1 MKHLLLRSLLMSF
14 GFFSIAATDKSILI
28 DEKKLAVLQ
37 SQGDLA
43 GLRDEIDQL
52 YKRGE
57 SLAQENAR
65 PEEFQQLLIRINEK
79 KSQLEKLEN
88 DWKVRFSY
96 KLAPKKEEF
105 ALFDQE
111 ETTIGQLISE
121 YGSKDYLYVL
131 PQEVSSIKIS
141 MQSAIAIPRESWQE
155 MIDLILQYN
164 GVGVIQLNPFA
175 RQLFLLKQ
183 DLITCNRI
191 TYKKEQLALIPPSAR
206 VMHLFEA
213 PVENVKNTFFF
224 FDRFRDTKRT
234 FVYQIGAKIALV
246 GTKEDIVRL
255 VEMYD
260 GAFDEDAERITRVM
274 SLQKLSPDEMKN
286 ILKSFFGGLAENM
299 NIMGKNP
306 SELSVLPLVQES
318 GIVLVGP
325 KKLVERA
332 MEIVKETE
340 DQLIDPSEMTVFWY
354 ICRHS
359 DPNDI
364 SEILEQVYASL
375 MKFGLESADKKETKE
390 QQASKEV
397 LLSEPAP
404 APYNTI
410 DPAIRGVVNPPKVQT
425 PEPAG
430 PQKTVKLKNF
440 IPYGKAGGIMM
451 VVRKDTLD
459 RIKDLLKM
467 LDVPKKMVHFEV
479 ILCEKRT
486 NMQTNSGLNLLRIG
500 TNALSQVAGGLDF
513 LNQPTQPNRGI
524 LEFFFSRPSSKAF
537 PAFDLTYNFL
547 MNQEDIRI
555 HSSPT
560 VTTINQT
567 PATIAIVEEISIN
580 NGAAAVNNTGGSI
593 SYQDSFSRAQY
604 GVTLVMTPTV
614 HDPEPDDDL
623 NRNYITIDA
632 DVTFDTIKSDIAFKP
647 DVNRRHVINQVRV
660 LDGETIIMGGLKR
673 KDSSDRSEKLPFLGE
688 IPGLAKVFGASQMTD
703 QLTDMYIFI
712 TPRVIKSTLA
722 DLEAI
727 RQEELCRR
735 PGDLPPFLE
744 CRKEAMKK
752 QKRKLFQQSMKLLTG
767 NVHDYND
774 PSCAY

>member
-1 MKHLLLRSLLMSF
+1 MRRFLLRALSLCLPF
-14 GFFSIAATDKSILI
+14 YFLDAKDRLLHPEDKKQILPQMQNDLAIERKEI
-28 DEKKLAVLQ
+28 DELYQQAHALV
-37 SQGDLA
+37 SQNAQIDEYQDL
-43 GLRDEIDQL
+43 LT
-52 YKRGE
+52 
-57 SLAQENAR
+57 
-65 PEEFQQLLIRINEK
+65 RINEK
-79 KSQLEKLEN
+79 KKKLEEKQK
-88 DWKVRFSY
+88 DWKNRFSY
-96 KLAPKKEEF
+96 LFAPKKEDF

-121 YGSKDYLYVL
+121 YGSKDFLYIL
-131 PQEVSSIKIS
+131 PQDVSSIKIS

-164 GVGVIQLNPFA
+164 GVGVIELNPFA

-191 TYKKEQLALIPPSAR
+191 TYKKEHLALVPNSSR

-213 PVENVKNTFFF
+213 PVENIKNTFFF

-234 FVYQIGAKIALV
+234 FVYQIGAKMALV
-246 GTKEDIVRL
+246 GTKEDVVRL
-255 VEMYD
+255 IEMYD
-260 GAFDEDAERITRVM
+260 GAFDDEAERITRVM

-286 ILKSFFGGLAENM
+286 ILKAFFGGLAENTSM
-299 NIMGKNP
+299 LGKNP
-306 SELSVLPLVQES
+306 TELSVLPLVQES

-332 MEIVKETE
+332 MEIAKQTE

-354 ICRHS
+354 VCRHS

-375 MKFGLESADKKETKE
+375 MKFGLESLEKKETKE
-390 QQASKEV
+390 QQASREV
-397 LLSEPAP
+397 LLNEPTPGA
-404 APYNTI
+404 YNTV
-410 DPAIRGVVNPPKVQT
+410 DPAVRGLVNPPKVQT
-425 PEPAG
+425 PEPQG
-430 PQKTVKLKNF
+430 PVKTVKLKNF

-500 TNALSQVAGGLDF
+500 TNALGQVAGGLDF
-513 LNQPTQPNRGI
+513 LNQPAQANRGI
-524 LEFFFSRPSSKAF
+524 LEFFFSRPRSKAF

-593 SYQDSFSRAQY
+593 SYQDSYSRAQY

-614 HDPEPDDDL
+614 HDPEPDDDQR
-623 NRNYITIDA
+623 RNYITIDA

-673 KDSSDRSEKLPFLGE
+673 KDSLDKTEKLPPLGE

-712 TPRVIKSTLA
+712 TPRVIKSTHA

-744 CRKEAMKK
+744 CRKEAKMK
-752 QKRKLFQQSMKLLTG
+752 QKKKLFEQSMKLLTG
-767 NVHDYND
+767 NTHDYKD
-774 PSCAY
+774 PSCRY

>member
-1 MKHLLLRSLLMSF
+1 MRCLALCAFGVYLTISSLCAKERPSLAEEKKQILPQVQSDLTALR
-14 GFFSIAATDKSILI
+14 KEI
-28 DEKKLAVLQ
+28 DELYLQ
-37 SQGDLA
+37 ASSLVSAHAQLDEYQDLL
-43 GLRDEIDQL
+43 G
-52 YKRGE
+52 
-57 SLAQENAR
+57 
-65 PEEFQQLLIRINEK
+65 RINEK
-79 KSQLEKLEN
+79 KQALEEKQK
-88 DWKVRFSY
+88 DWKSRFSY
-96 KLAPKKEEF
+96 LFAPKKEEF

-121 YGSKDYLYVL
+121 YGSKDFLYIL
-131 PQEVSSIKIS
+131 PQEVSTIKIS
-141 MQSAIAIPRESWQE
+141 MQSAIAIPRDSWQE

-164 GVGVIQLNPFA
+164 GVGVIEINPFA

-191 TYKKEQLALIPPSAR
+191 TYKKEHLALVPPSSR

-213 PVENVKNTFFF
+213 PVENIKNTFFF

-260 GAFDEDAERITRVM
+260 GAFDDEAERITRVM

-286 ILKSFFGGLAENM
+286 ILKAFFGGLAENM
-299 NIMGKNP
+299 SMMGKNP
-306 SELSVLPLVQES
+306 TELSVLPLVQES

-332 MEIVKETE
+332 MEIVKQTE

-354 ICRHS
+354 VCRHS

-390 QQASKEV
+390 QQASREV
-397 LLSEPAP
+397 LLNEPSPGA
-404 APYNTI
+404 YNTI
-410 DPAIRGVVNPPKVQT
+410 DPAVRGLVNPPKVQT
-425 PEPAG
+425 PDPQG
-430 PQKTVKLKNF
+430 PVKTVKLKNF

-513 LNQPTQPNRGI
+513 LNQPAQPNRGI
-524 LEFFFSRPSSKAF
+524 LEFFFSRPRSKAF

-593 SYQDSFSRAQY
+593 SYQDSYSRAQY

-614 HDPEPDDDL
+614 HEPEPDDDQR
-623 NRNYITIDA
+623 RNYITIDA
-632 DVTFDTIKSDIAFKP
+632 DVTFDTIKNDIAFKP

-673 KDSSDRSEKLPFLGE
+673 KDSSDKTEKLPFLGE

-712 TPRVIKSTLA
+712 TPRVIKSTHA

-744 CRKEAMKK
+744 CRKEAKMK
-752 QKRKLFQQSMKLLTG
+752 QKKKLFEQSMKLLTG
-767 NVHDYND
+767 NTHDYKD
-774 PSCAY
+774 PSCRY

>member
-1 MKHLLLRSLLMSF
+1 MRFFLKAFALISYCNVSF
-14 GFFSIAATDKSILI
+14 FCQIGVAE
-28 DEKKLAVLQ
+28 EKKIKTSFQANGELQ
-37 SQGDLA
+37 TI
-43 GLRDEIDQL
+43 RDEIDHL
-52 YKRGE
+52 YRNAQG
-57 SLAQENAR
+57 LFQENAR
-65 PEEFQQLLIRINEK
+65 SDEYQALLERINQK
-79 KSQLEKLEN
+79 KDLLYQRETEFKDRYSQLHT
-88 DWKVRFSY
+88 
-96 KLAPKKEEF
+96 PQKEEF

-111 ETTIGQLISE
+111 DTTIGQLISE
-121 YGSKDYLYVL
+121 YGSKDFLYIV
-131 PQEVSSIKIS
+131 PNEVSSIKIAL
-141 MQSAIAIPRESWQE
+141 QSAIAIPRESWQE

-164 GVGVIQLNPFA
+164 GVGVAQINPFA
-175 RQLFLLKQ
+175 RQLFLLNK

-191 TYKKEQLALIPPSAR
+191 TTRQEQLALIPSASR
-206 VMHLFEA
+206 VMHIFEA
-213 PVENVKNTFFF
+213 PVENIKNTFFF
-224 FDRFRDTKRT
+224 FDRFRDPKRT

-255 VEMYD
+255 IEMYD
-260 GAFDEDAERITRVM
+260 GAFDDESERITRVL
-274 SLQKLSPDEMKN
+274 SLQKLSPDEMRN
-286 ILKSFFGGLAENM
+286 ILKAFFGGLAENTTL
-299 NIMGKNP
+299 MGKNP
-306 SELSVLPLVQES
+306 SELSVLPLIQES

-340 DQLIDPSEMTVFWY
+340 CQLVDPSEMTVFWY
-354 ICRHS
+354 VCRHS

-364 SEILEQVYASL
+364 ADILEQVYASL
-375 MKFGLESADKKETKE
+375 MKFGLESTDKKETKE
-390 QQASKEV
+390 QQASRDV
-397 LLSEPAP
+397 LLNELTPP
-404 APYNTI
+404 PYNTI
-410 DPAIRGVVNPPKVQT
+410 DPVTRGLVNPPKVQT
-425 PEPAG
+425 PDPQG

-459 RIKDLLKM
+459 RLKDLLKM

-500 TNALSQVAGGLDF
+500 TNALNQVAGGLDF
-513 LNQPTQPNRGI
+513 LNQSTQPNRGI

-580 NGAAAVNNTGGSI
+580 NGAAAVNNTGGSV
-593 SYQDSFSRAQY
+593 SYQDSYSRAQY

-614 HDPEPDDDL
+614 HDPEPDDDE

-632 DVTFDTIKSDIAFKP
+632 DVTFDTIKSDVAYKP

-673 KDSSDRSEKLPFLGE
+673 KDSNDKSEKLPFLGE

-703 QLTDMYIFI
+703 QMTDMYIFI
-712 TPRVIKSTLA
+712 TPRVIKNSKA

-735 PGDLPPFLE
+735 PGDLPLFLE
-744 CRKEAMKK
+744 CRKEARLK
-752 QKRKLFQQSMKLLTG
+752 QKKKLFEQSLKLLNG
-767 NVHDYND
+767 NIHDYKD
-774 PSCAY
+774 PQSCY

>member
-1 MKHLLLRSLLMSF
+1 MRFFLKAFALISYCYVSF
-14 GFFSIAATDKSILI
+14 FCQTGVAE
-28 DEKKLAVLQ
+28 EKKTKTSFQANGELQ
-37 SQGDLA
+37 TI
-43 GLRDEIDQL
+43 RDEIDHL
-52 YKRGE
+52 YRNAQG
-57 SLAQENAR
+57 LFQENAR
-65 PEEFQQLLIRINEK
+65 SDEYQALLERINQK
-79 KSQLEKLEN
+79 KELLYQRETEFKDRFSQLHT
-88 DWKVRFSY
+88 
-96 KLAPKKEEF
+96 PQKEEF
-105 ALFDQE
+105 ALFDQD

-121 YGSKDYLYVL
+121 YGSKDFLYIV
-131 PQEVSSIKIS
+131 PNEVSSIKIAL
-141 MQSAIAIPRESWQE
+141 QSAIAIPRESWQE

-164 GVGVIQLNPFA
+164 GVGVAQINPFA
-175 RQLFLLKQ
+175 RQLFLLNK

-191 TYKKEQLALIPPSAR
+191 TTRQEQLALIPSASR
-206 VMHLFEA
+206 VMHIFEA
-213 PVENVKNTFFF
+213 PVENIKNTFFF
-224 FDRFRDTKRT
+224 FDRFRDPKRT

-255 VEMYD
+255 IEMYD
-260 GAFDEDAERITRVM
+260 GAFDDESERITRVL
-274 SLQKLSPDEMKN
+274 SLQKLSPEEMRN
-286 ILKSFFGGLAENM
+286 ILKAFFGGLAENTTL
-299 NIMGKNP
+299 MGKNP
-306 SELSVLPLVQES
+306 SELSVLPLIQES

-340 DQLIDPSEMTVFWY
+340 CQLVDPSEMTVFWY
-354 ICRHS
+354 VCRHS

-364 SEILEQVYASL
+364 ADILEQVYASL
-375 MKFGLESADKKETKE
+375 MKFGLESTDKKETKE
-390 QQASKEV
+390 QQASRDV
-397 LLSEPAP
+397 LLNELTPP
-404 APYNTI
+404 PYNTI
-410 DPAIRGVVNPPKVQT
+410 DPVTRGLVNPPKVQT
-425 PEPAG
+425 PDPQG

-459 RIKDLLKM
+459 RLKDLLKM

-500 TNALSQVAGGLDF
+500 TNALNQVAGGLDF
-513 LNQPTQPNRGI
+513 LNQSTQPNRGI

-580 NGAAAVNNTGGSI
+580 NRAAAVNNTGGSV
-593 SYQDSFSRAQY
+593 SYQDSYSRAQY

-614 HDPEPDDDL
+614 HDPEPDDDE

-632 DVTFDTIKSDIAFKP
+632 DVTFDTIKSDVAYKP

-673 KDSSDRSEKLPFLGE
+673 KDSNDKSEKLPFIGE

-703 QLTDMYIFI
+703 QMTDMYIFI
-712 TPRVIKSTLA
+712 TPRVIKNSKA

-744 CRKEAMKK
+744 CRKEARLK
-752 QKRKLFQQSMKLLTG
+752 QKKKLFEQSLKLLNG
-767 NVHDYND
+767 NIHDYKD
-774 PSCAY
+774 PQSCY

>member
-1 MKHLLLRSLLMSF
+1 MRFFLKAFALISYCYVSF
-14 GFFSIAATDKSILI
+14 FCQTGVAE
-28 DEKKLAVLQ
+28 EKKTKTSFQANGELQ
-37 SQGDLA
+37 TI
-43 GLRDEIDQL
+43 RDEIDHL
-52 YKRGE
+52 YRNAQG
-57 SLAQENAR
+57 LFQENAR
-65 PEEFQQLLIRINEK
+65 SDEYQALLERINQK
-79 KSQLEKLEN
+79 KELLYQRETEFKDRFSQLHT
-88 DWKVRFSY
+88 
-96 KLAPKKEEF
+96 PQKEEF
-105 ALFDQE
+105 ALFDQD

-121 YGSKDYLYVL
+121 YGSKDFLYIV
-131 PQEVSSIKIS
+131 PNEVSSIKIAL
-141 MQSAIAIPRESWQE
+141 QSAIAIPRESWQE

-164 GVGVIQLNPFA
+164 GVGVAQINPFA
-175 RQLFLLKQ
+175 RQLFLLNK

-191 TYKKEQLALIPPSAR
+191 TTRQEQLALIPSASR
-206 VMHLFEA
+206 VMHIFEA
-213 PVENVKNTFFF
+213 PVENIKNTFFF
-224 FDRFRDTKRT
+224 FDRFRDPKRT

-255 VEMYD
+255 IEMYD
-260 GAFDEDAERITRVM
+260 GAFDDESERITRVL
-274 SLQKLSPDEMKN
+274 SLQKLSPEEMRN
-286 ILKSFFGGLAENM
+286 ILKAFFGGLAENTTL
-299 NIMGKNP
+299 MGKNP
-306 SELSVLPLVQES
+306 SELSVLPLIQES

-340 DQLIDPSEMTVFWY
+340 CQLVDPSEMTVFWY
-354 ICRHS
+354 VCRHS

-364 SEILEQVYASL
+364 ADILEQVYASL
-375 MKFGLESADKKETKE
+375 MKFGLESTDKKETKE
-390 QQASKEV
+390 QQASRDV
-397 LLSEPAP
+397 LLNELTPP
-404 APYNTI
+404 PYNTI
-410 DPAIRGVVNPPKVQT
+410 DPVTRGLVNPPKVQT
-425 PEPAG
+425 PDPQG

-459 RIKDLLKM
+459 RLKDLLKM

-500 TNALSQVAGGLDF
+500 TNALNQVAGGLDF
-513 LNQPTQPNRGI
+513 LNQSTQPNRGI

-580 NGAAAVNNTGGSI
+580 NGAAAVNNTGGSV
-593 SYQDSFSRAQY
+593 SYQDSYSRAQY

-614 HDPEPDDDL
+614 HDPEPDDDE

-632 DVTFDTIKSDIAFKP
+632 DVTFDTIKSDVAYKP

-673 KDSSDRSEKLPFLGE
+673 KDSNDKSEKLPFIGE

-703 QLTDMYIFI
+703 QMTDMYIFI
-712 TPRVIKSTLA
+712 TPRVIKNSKA

-744 CRKEAMKK
+744 CRKEARLK
-752 QKRKLFQQSMKLLTG
+752 QKKKLFEQSLKLLNG
-767 NVHDYND
+767 NIHDYKD
-774 PSCAY
+774 PQSCY

>member
-1 MKHLLLRSLLMSF
+1 MRLFHKALALVSF
-14 GFFSIAATDKSILI
+14 WFLALALNAE
-28 DEKKLAVLQ
+28 EKKLKTSFQENGELK
-37 SQGDLA
+37 S
-43 GLRDEIDQL
+43 LRSEIDQL
-52 YKRGE
+52 YHNAQH
-57 SLAQENAR
+57 LFQENAR
-65 PEEFQQLLIRINEK
+65 SDEYQALLERINQK
-79 KSQLEKLEN
+79 KDLLYQRETEFKDRFTQLH
-88 DWKVRFSY
+88 
-96 KLAPKKEEF
+96 APQKEEF

-111 ETTIGQLISE
+111 DTTIGQLISE
-121 YGSKDYLYVL
+121 YGSKDFLYIV
-131 PQEVSSIKIS
+131 PTEVSSIKIAL
-141 MQSAIAIPRESWQE
+141 QSAIAIPRESWQE

-164 GVGVIQLNPFA
+164 GVGVAQINPFA
-175 RQLFLLKQ
+175 RQLFLLNK

-191 TYKKEQLALIPPSAR
+191 TTRKEQLALIPSSSR
-206 VMHLFEA
+206 IMHIFEA
-213 PVENVKNTFFF
+213 PVENIKNTFFF
-224 FDRFRDTKRT
+224 FDRFRDPKRT

-260 GAFDEDAERITRVM
+260 GAFDDESERITRVL
-274 SLQKLSPDEMKN
+274 SLQKLSPDEMRN
-286 ILKSFFGGLAENM
+286 ILKAFFGGLAENTTM
-299 NIMGKNP
+299 VGKNP

-340 DQLIDPSEMTVFWY
+340 CQLVDPSEMTVFWY
-354 ICRHS
+354 VCRHS

-364 SEILEQVYASL
+364 ADILEQVYASL
-375 MKFGLESADKKETKE
+375 MKFGLETTDKKETKE
-390 QQASKEV
+390 QQANRDV
-397 LLSEPAP
+397 LLNELMPP
-404 APYNTI
+404 PYNTI
-410 DPAIRGVVNPPKVQT
+410 DPITRGLVNPPKVQT
-425 PEPAG
+425 PDPQG

-459 RIKDLLKM
+459 RLKDLLNM

-500 TNALSQVAGGLDF
+500 TNALNQVAGGLDF
-513 LNQPTQPNRGI
+513 LNQSTQPNRGI
-524 LEFFFSRPSSKAF
+524 LEFFFSRPKSKAF

-614 HDPEPDDDL
+614 HDPEPDDDE

-632 DVTFDTIKSDIAFKP
+632 DVTFDTIKSDVAYKP

-673 KDSSDRSEKLPFLGE
+673 KDSSDKSEKLPFLGE

-703 QLTDMYIFI
+703 QMTDMYIFI
-712 TPRVIKSTLA
+712 TPRVIKNSKA

-744 CRKEAMKK
+744 CRKEARLK
-752 QKRKLFQQSMKLLTG
+752 QKKKLFEQSLKLLTG
-767 NVHDYND
+767 NTHEYKD
-774 PSCAY
+774 PHSYY